1 MNKDNLNELQEL
13 KHQFNLLSEKL
24 EKQAI
29 VNETIIKDAM
39 LKKISYI
46 EKWYRMRFITFYLVV
61 PIGAIMF
68 TIQGI
73 HWGFIALFIVL
84 ATIEFFLNN
93 KSYRILNPKEL
104 PNLSVT
110 EASENII
117 KHKHWRKLTNK
128 IIIPF
133 MCPMLIWTIMI
144 ATNYTWNLPII
155 VVLCFIIVING
166 IWGWNIAKAN
176 NKRLE
181 EVLEHIRQIRG

>member
-13 KHQFNLLSEKL
+13 RHQFNLLKEKL
-24 EKQAI
+24 DKQAI
-29 VNETIIKDAM
+29 VNESIIKEAM
-39 LKKISYI
+39 LKKLSYI

-61 PIGAIMF
+61 PIGAVVFI
-68 TIQGI
+68 TQKL
-73 HWGFIALFIVL
+73 HWGFIALFLVL
-84 ATIEFFLNN
+84 ATVEFFLNR
-93 KSYRILNPKEL
+93 KSYRILNINEL

-117 KHKHWRKLTNK
+117 RHKYWRKLTNK
-128 IIIPF
+128 IIYPF
-133 MCPMLIWTIMI
+133 MFPMLVWTIMI

-155 VVLCFIIVING
+155 TVLCLIIFISG
-166 IWGWNIAKAN
+166 ILGWNLAKNN

>member
-104 PNLSVT
+104 PNLSIT

-133 MCPMLIWTIMI
+133 MCPMLVWTIMI

-166 IWGWNIAKAN
+166 IWGWNITKAN

>member
-84 ATIEFFLNN
+84 ATIEYFLNN

-128 IIIPF
+128 IILPF
-133 MCPMLIWTIMI
+133 MCPMLVWTIMI

-166 IWGWNIAKAN
+166 IWGWNITKAN

>member
-13 KHQFNLLSEKL
+13 RQQFNLLSEKL
-24 EKQAI
+24 EKQTI
-29 VNETIIKDAM
+29 VNETIIKEAM
-39 LKKISYI
+39 LRKLSYI
-46 EKWYRMRFITFYLVV
+46 EKWYRMKFITFYLVV
-61 PIGAIMF
+61 PIGSIIF
-68 TIQGI
+68 ISQKL
-73 HWGFIALFIVL
+73 HWGFIVLFLVL

-128 IIIPF
+128 IILPF
-133 MCPMLIWTIMI
+133 MCPMLVWTIMI
-144 ATNYTWNLPII
+144 ATNYTWNLPLIT
-155 VVLCFIIVING
+155 VMCFIIVING
-166 IWGWNIAKAN
+166 IWGWNMTKAN

>member
-133 MCPMLIWTIMI
+133 MCPMLVWTIMI

-166 IWGWNIAKAN
+166 IWGWNITKAN